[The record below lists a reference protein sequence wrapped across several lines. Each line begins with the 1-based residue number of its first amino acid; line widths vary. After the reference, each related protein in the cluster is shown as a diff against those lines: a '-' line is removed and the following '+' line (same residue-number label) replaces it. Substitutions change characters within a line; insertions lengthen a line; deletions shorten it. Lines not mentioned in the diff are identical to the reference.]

1 MCRYEKAEIQF
12 PKKKAGTLYIMT
24 DGAAVNTRQKDSSG
38 SSWRENRL
46 GPVFSSD
53 HIYHWTSA
61 RGTHEHKIL
70 KREYISLIGTSD
82 VFKKH
87 LLALVVRNGY
97 GEYDHT
103 IILSDG
109 ATWIHNIKE
118 ELFPDA
124 QQIPVYLLN
133 PLQPLIF
140 QGFPPTECSNLM
152 RFPLFLPLRAEIRET
167 FYFPPTTLSSSRAEV
182 RFASLVE
189 WA

>member
-38 SSWRENRL
+38 SSWRENKL
-46 GPVFSSD
+46 GLVFSSD

-109 ATWIHNIKE
+109 ATWIHNICVN
-118 ELFPDA
+118 LYN
-124 QQIPVYLLN
+124 IPTS
-133 PLQPLIF
+133 
-140 QGFPPTECSNLM
+140 PTG
-152 RFPLFLPLRAEIRET
+152 
-167 FYFPPTTLSSSRAEV
+167 TTLIIRNIPGKAFGLGVGLLKAATRLYCRAG
-182 RFASLVE
+182 
-189 WA
+189 